1 MKKVILLLGPTGV
14 GKTGASILL
23 AKALDSEIISSDSM
37 QIYRYMDI
45 GTAKPSLKE
54 RQIVKHHMI
63 DIVNPW
69 EYYSTGEYIRSVQP
83 VIENLHSRKKIPII
97 VGGTGLYLKAMTR
110 GIFAGPSAD
119 WQLRERLKQK
129 EFQTPGYLYGF
140 LKEVDS
146 ASANKIM
153 PNDLRR
159 IIRALEVYYKTHKPI
174 SEFHRSLTKPFS
186 YDFIKVGLTRNR
198 NELYRLIEKRVDK
211 MMAEGLMEE
220 VKKVMSL
227 IAEHSGCDI
236 NRLPA
241 LQAIGY
247 KELALYFKNIISLDE
262 AETLIKKRTRNYAK
276 RQFTWFKKE
285 EEINWT
291 DITGIYEPGDIFK
304 KVLKALTER
313 AVSEF

>member
-45 GTAKPSLKE
+45 GTAKPSLE
-54 RQIVKHHMI
+54 QRQAVRHHMI
-63 DIVNPW
+63 DVANPW

-83 VIENLHSRKKIPII
+83 MIENLHSRGKIPII

-119 WQLRERLKQK
+119 WQLRENLEQK
-129 EFQTPGYLYGF
+129 ELQTPGYLYGF
-140 LKEVDS
+140 LKEVDP

-159 IIRALEVYYKTHKPI
+159 IIRALEVYYKGQKPI
-174 SEFHRSLTKPFS
+174 SEFRRSSTKPLLH
-186 YDFIKVGLTRNR
+186 DFMKVGLTRDR
-198 NELYRLIEKRVDK
+198 NELYRLIEERVDK
-211 MMAEGLMEE
+211 MMTEGLVEE

-247 KELALYFKNIISLDE
+247 KELALYFKEIISLTE
-262 AETLIKKRTRNYAK
+262 AATLIKKRTRNYAK
-276 RQFTWFKKE
+276 RQFGWFKKE
-285 EEINWT
+285 EGINWI
-291 DITGIYEPGDIFK
+291 DISGINEPEEIFG
-304 KVLKALTER
+304 KVSKIVTNR
-313 AVSEF
+313 I